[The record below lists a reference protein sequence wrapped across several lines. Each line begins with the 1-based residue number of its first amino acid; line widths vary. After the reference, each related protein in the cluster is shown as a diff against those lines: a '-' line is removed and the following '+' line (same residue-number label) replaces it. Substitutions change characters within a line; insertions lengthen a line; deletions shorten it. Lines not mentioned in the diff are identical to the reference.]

1 MAQNGYRSTMGA
13 VRGHGGDCRLAAT
26 LTSRHCHIGAQEH
39 AQHQQR
45 DGKTG
50 KQTAHGCMEC
60 ARRQVVPHRTGR
72 CNDFYS
78 FLRNLHKR

>member
-1 MAQNGYRSTMGA
+1 
-13 VRGHGGDCRLAAT
+13 
-26 LTSRHCHIGAQEH
+26 
-39 AQHQQR
+39 
-45 DGKTG
+45 
-50 KQTAHGCMEC
+50 MEC